1 MLPRDDIREALV
13 ILTKAAAGEVDV
25 RFQWL
30 RTEWEVRGLLCLN
43 HKHSPPPPK
52 LGDSIAHA
60 LTSLETYSL
69 EYSF

>member
-1 MLPRDDIREALV
+1 MLPRDDIRGVLV
-13 ILTKAAAGEVDV
+13 ILTKAVAGKADV

-30 RTEWEVRGLLCLN
+30 RTEWRKGVIVSKSQTFAPSL
-43 HKHSPPPPK
+43 K
-52 LGDSIAHA
+52 LGDSIALA